1 MSIIEKLI
9 AKDHFSNSEKQLA
22 DYILENK
29 GKVLSMSVQELS
41 KLTYTSTS
49 SVVRLCRKID
59 LEGFQEF
66 KIRFASELQKT
77 EENLEFLIDPN
88 FPLSKNDSFYE
99 ASKKLYQ
106 LTKEALSD
114 TYKKL
119 SAKEYEKSYQ
129 LIMNSRYCGIF
140 ALGDSFLQA
149 MGFQNRMMKINHHFL
164 MSTIHG
170 EQNHLAQ
177 SLGPKDCAI
186 IISYSGSTK
195 DTVLI
200 ADVLKQNGTPF
211 ILISSKPKS
220 KLAQMCKILLE
231 VTDIESQ
238 SIKFSTFASQT
249 GIEFVLN
256 NLYSYFFIWPDP
268 RKWVQIE
275 IEESGKISIK
285 GGSTHERNPLYS

>member
-1 MSIIEKLI
+1 MSLIEKLTE
-9 AKDHFSNSEKQLA
+9 KDHFSNSEKQLA

-41 KLTYTSTS
+41 KVTYTSTS

-66 KIRFASELQKT
+66 KISFASELQKT

-99 ASKKLYQ
+99 CSKKLYQ

-119 SAKEYEKSYQ
+119 SAKEYEKTYA
-129 LIMNSRYCGIF
+129 LIMASRNCAIF
-140 ALGDSFLQA
+140 AQGDSFLQA
-149 MGFQNRMMKINHHFL
+149 MSFQNRMMKINHHFL
-164 MSTIHG
+164 ISTLPG
-170 EQNHLAQ
+170 EQRHMAETF
-177 SLGPKDCAI
+177 GPKDCAI
-186 IISYSGSTK
+186 IISYSGSTRQ
-195 DTVLI
+195 TVDI
-200 ADVLKQNGTPF
+200 ADVLKHNGTPF
-211 ILISSKPKS
+211 ILITSKPKS
-220 KLAQMCKILLE
+220 KLAIMCKVLLE

-238 SIKFSTFASQT
+238 SIKFATFASQT

-256 NLYSYFFIWPDP
+256 NLYSYFFIQNYDDNTKM
-268 RKWVQIE
+268 RLESE
-275 IEESGKISIK
+275 IRYIDDR
-285 GGSTHERNPLYS
+285 T